1 METKGRR
8 LPRGIHRTDDG
19 RFRLYVTRR
28 GRPVRQI
35 VTWECLQS
43 LQVPVPQTRLG
54 HPGLDLARA
63 ALVKLQ
69 ARLLDEQRMGAIAA
83 STKVKIGSL
92 LELMEQDFLLEG
104 KKSWSHVQG
113 RWKQHLKRF
122 FADIYASELTTDSIK
137 RYILLRQRRG
147 VAGTTINRELS
158 VIERMMHLGERTTPP
173 LVRGVPHFPKFKD
186 APARTGFLEQA
197 EYDIL
202 RQHATE
208 LWLRALL
215 AAYYTHGFRKS
226 ELLHLL
232 VRQVSLLDGTINLPA
247 GGTKNGM
254 ARCVAMTSEVRTL
267 VAALIHGKKPDD
279 HVFTRANGEPVRD
292 FRAAWRNLFVA
303 AGLEPRRLHDMRRGA
318 VRNAIRRHVDRDT
331 VKKMSGHLT
340 DDVFSRY
347 NIQATDDMRNAAR
360 LIEDI
365 ANRAVQGRTDH
376 DTDTKT
382 DTRAVAER
390 RPQ

>member
-1 METKGRR
+1 MRK
-8 LPRGIHRTDDG
+8 LPRGIHRMDDG
-19 RFRLYVTRR
+19 RLRLYVTRQ
-28 GRPVRQI
+28 GKPVRQI
-35 VTWECLQS
+35 VTWEL
-43 LQVPVPQTRLG
+43 LADLKVPVPETRLQ

-83 STKVKIGSL
+83 SVKVKIGSL

-104 KKSWSHVQG
+104 KKSWRHVEG
-113 RWKQHLKRF
+113 RWKRHLKRH
-122 FADIYASELTTDSIK
+122 FADMNASELTTDVLK
-137 RYILLRQRRG
+137 RYIMLRQRQG
-147 VAGTTINRELS
+147 AAGTTINRELS
-158 VIERMMHLGERTTPP
+158 IIERMMHLGERTTPP

-186 APARTGFLEQA
+186 PPARTGFLEQA
-197 EYDIL
+197 EYDVL

-247 GGTKNGM
+247 GATKNGK
-254 ARCVAMTSEVRTL
+254 ARTVVMTSEVTTL
-267 VAALIHGKKPDD
+267 VTALMHGKQPDD
-279 HVFTRANGEPVRD
+279 HVFTRPDGKPVRD
-292 FRAAWRNLFVA
+292 FRAAWKNMFVA
-303 AGLEPRRLHDMRRGA
+303 AGIAPRRLHDMRRSA

-340 DDVFSRY
+340 DYVFSAY
-347 NIQATDDMRNAAR
+347 NIQATDDLRDAAR
-360 LIEDI
+360 LIEDGAKNI
-365 ANRAVQGRTDH
+365 AVQSHTEP

-382 DTRAVAER
+382 DTRAAAEQ

>member
-1 METKGRR
+1 
-8 LPRGIHRTDDG
+8 
-19 RFRLYVTRR
+19 
-28 GRPVRQI
+28 
-35 VTWECLQS
+35 
-43 LQVPVPQTRLG
+43 
-54 HPGLDLARA
+54 
-63 ALVKLQ
+63 
-69 ARLLDEQRMGAIAA
+69 
-83 STKVKIGSL
+83 
-92 LELMEQDFLLEG
+92 
-104 KKSWSHVQG
+104 
-113 RWKQHLKRF
+113 
-122 FADIYASELTTDSIK
+122 
-137 RYILLRQRRG
+137 
-147 VAGTTINRELS
+147 
-158 VIERMMHLGERTTPP
+158 MHLGERTTPP

-303 AGLEPRRLHDMRRGA
+303 AGLEPRRLHDMRRSA